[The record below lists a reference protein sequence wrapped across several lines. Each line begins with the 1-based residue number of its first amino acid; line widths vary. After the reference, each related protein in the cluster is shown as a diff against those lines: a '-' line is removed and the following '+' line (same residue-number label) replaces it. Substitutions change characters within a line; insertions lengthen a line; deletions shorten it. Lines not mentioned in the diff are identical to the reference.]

1 MQPLLDNLVKSVVL
15 QKSHPLTSTTK
26 QKPSYQKA
34 ATSKRTSLI
43 LIHQRTTNYC
53 LFQFL
58 CKTKLV
64 QQVQTII
71 SYPISPHFSKVI
83 ITYIGNL
90 WKKKPPLHFLVYAP
104 SSIRPLVKIAFR
116 FFISAKTPPLIH
128 CSLQISYL
136 RYLITLFYTALFCN
150 TKYNIIYEFT

>member
-1 MQPLLDNLVKSVVL
+1 MQPLLDNLVKNVVL
-15 QKSHPLTSTTK
+15 QKSHPLTPTTK
-26 QKPSYQKA
+26 QKNSYQKA

-90 WKKKPPLHFLVYAP
+90 WKKKPPLHFF
-104 SSIRPLVKIAFR
+104 SIRPLVKIAFR

-128 CSLQISYL
+128 YSLPISYL

-150 TKYNIIYEFT
+150 TKYNITYEFT

>member
-1 MQPLLDNLVKSVVL
+1 MDGWVLCNTGLASWLHKNSVAAIKLLRLKSLTFGGHINLVKNVVL

-26 QKPSYQKA
+26 QKTSYQKS

-90 WKKKPPLHFLVYAP
+90 WKKKPPLHFF
-104 SSIRPLVKIAFR
+104 SIRPL
-116 FFISAKTPPLIH
+116 
-128 CSLQISYL
+128 
-136 RYLITLFYTALFCN
+136 
-150 TKYNIIYEFT
+150 